1 MGGAGRRHTHCSRRR
16 KHSSAQAGGAFELTI
31 APLALAWGITT
42 DAPRVLQQD
51 EIDAL
56 LPLVDDSGLLLES
69 GTARLQRP
77 GQAVD
82 LGGIAKGA
90 ACDVA
95 KEVYDEYGIR
105 AALCWL
111 GGSSIYARGVK
122 PDGEAW
128 RLGFRDPKEEESVSL
143 ASFEIRDAVFCTS
156 GGYERYFEQDGVRYH
171 HILDPATGRPAQ
183 SDIVSIGILCE
194 NGAEAD
200 FWSTALFVQ
209 GREKALEYFET
220 GGEGL
225 LLDED
230 NTLYVSKALQA
241 SFELAAEAEGGLPC
255 CLFVKA
261 VRAYRRKR
269 KVSVLRNEK
278 TRRVALMGLLF
289 ALSVVLSFL
298 EGTLTPLLGAAAW
311 REAGSCKC
319 GCDVCAVLSGARQRV
334 HACSAQKLFCIAHP
348 RCDGRR
354 AEPRRRFVVAWRNG
368 CPVPFQE
375 QAFGIHT
382 LRVRRD
388 HT

>member
-1 MGGAGRRHTHCSRRR
+1 MKKAIKMIAGACAAAVVCAGGLLYYNLSRQNVRHTSATFVMDAVADQKVYGPNGEKAIAAAEQAFREMENRLSVYKEGSDIAR
-16 KHSSAQAGGAFELTI
+16 LNAAAGSGEAVAVEAQTYALLSQAKTLSAQAGGAFELTI

-241 SFELAAEAEGGLPC
+241 SFEVAAEGGG
-255 CLFVKA
+255 
-261 VRAYRRKR
+261 AYH
-269 KVSVLRNEK
+269 
-278 TRRVALMGLLF
+278 
-289 ALSVVLSFL
+289 VVFL
-298 EGTLTPLLGAAAW
+298 
-311 REAGSCKC
+311 
-319 GCDVCAVLSGARQRV
+319 
-334 HACSAQKLFCIAHP
+334 
-348 RCDGRR
+348 
-354 AEPRRRFVVAWRNG
+354 
-368 CPVPFQE
+368 
-375 QAFGIHT
+375 
-382 LRVRRD
+382 
-388 HT
+388 

>member
-1 MGGAGRRHTHCSRRR
+1 MKKAIKMIAGACAAAVVCAGGLLYYNLSRQNVRHTSATFVMDAVADQKVYGPNGEKAIAAAEQAFREMENRLSVYKEGSDIAR
-16 KHSSAQAGGAFELTI
+16 LNAAAGSGEAVAVEAQTYALLSQAKTLSAQAGGAFELTI

-42 DAPRVLQQD
+42 DAPRVLQ
-51 EIDAL
+51 L
-56 LPLVDDSGLLLES
+56 DDSGLLLES

-241 SFELAAEAEGGLPC
+241 SFELAAEAEG
-255 CLFVKA
+255 
-261 VRAYRRKR
+261 AYH
-269 KVSVLRNEK
+269 
-278 TRRVALMGLLF
+278 
-289 ALSVVLSFL
+289 VVFL
-298 EGTLTPLLGAAAW
+298 
-311 REAGSCKC
+311 
-319 GCDVCAVLSGARQRV
+319 
-334 HACSAQKLFCIAHP
+334 
-348 RCDGRR
+348 
-354 AEPRRRFVVAWRNG
+354 
-368 CPVPFQE
+368 
-375 QAFGIHT
+375 
-382 LRVRRD
+382 
-388 HT
+388 

>member
-1 MGGAGRRHTHCSRRR
+1 MKKAIKMIAGACAAAVVCAGGLLYYNLSRQNVRHTSATFVMDAVADQKVYGPNGEKAIAAAEQAFREMENRLSVYKEGSDIAR
-16 KHSSAQAGGAFELTI
+16 LNAAAGSGEAVAVEAQTYALLSQAKTLSAQAGGAFELTI

-56 LPLVDDSGLLLES
+56 LPLVDDRGLLLES

-128 RLGFRDPKEEESVSL
+128 RL

-209 GREKALEYFET
+209 GREKALEYFEA

-241 SFELAAEAEGGLPC
+241 SFELAAEAEG
-255 CLFVKA
+255 
-261 VRAYRRKR
+261 AYH
-269 KVSVLRNEK
+269 
-278 TRRVALMGLLF
+278 
-289 ALSVVLSFL
+289 VVFL
-298 EGTLTPLLGAAAW
+298 
-311 REAGSCKC
+311 
-319 GCDVCAVLSGARQRV
+319 
-334 HACSAQKLFCIAHP
+334 
-348 RCDGRR
+348 
-354 AEPRRRFVVAWRNG
+354 
-368 CPVPFQE
+368 
-375 QAFGIHT
+375 
-382 LRVRRD
+382 
-388 HT
+388 

>member
-1 MGGAGRRHTHCSRRR
+1 MCAESLHFIHSKTGMRRTLDRTANLPTIVLSAKGDSYEKSNKNDRRSVCAAVVCAGGLLYYNLSRQNVRHTSATFVMDAVADQKVYGPNGEKAIAAAEQAFREMENRLSVYKEGSDIAR
-16 KHSSAQAGGAFELTI
+16 LNAAAGSGEAVAVEAQTYALLSQAKTLSAQAGGAFELTI

-241 SFELAAEAEGGLPC
+241 SFELAAEAEG
-255 CLFVKA
+255 
-261 VRAYRRKR
+261 AYH
-269 KVSVLRNEK
+269 
-278 TRRVALMGLLF
+278 
-289 ALSVVLSFL
+289 VVFL
-298 EGTLTPLLGAAAW
+298 
-311 REAGSCKC
+311 
-319 GCDVCAVLSGARQRV
+319 
-334 HACSAQKLFCIAHP
+334 
-348 RCDGRR
+348 
-354 AEPRRRFVVAWRNG
+354 
-368 CPVPFQE
+368 
-375 QAFGIHT
+375 
-382 LRVRRD
+382 
-388 HT
+388 

>member
-1 MGGAGRRHTHCSRRR
+1 MDAVADQKVYGPNGEKAIAAAEQAFREMENRLSVYKEGSDIARLNAAAGSGEAVAVEAQTYALLSQA
-16 KHSSAQAGGAFELTI
+16 KTLSAQAGGAFELTI

-241 SFELAAEAEGGLPC
+241 SFELAAEAEG
-255 CLFVKA
+255 
-261 VRAYRRKR
+261 AYH
-269 KVSVLRNEK
+269 
-278 TRRVALMGLLF
+278 
-289 ALSVVLSFL
+289 VVFL
-298 EGTLTPLLGAAAW
+298 
-311 REAGSCKC
+311 
-319 GCDVCAVLSGARQRV
+319 
-334 HACSAQKLFCIAHP
+334 
-348 RCDGRR
+348 
-354 AEPRRRFVVAWRNG
+354 
-368 CPVPFQE
+368 
-375 QAFGIHT
+375 
-382 LRVRRD
+382 
-388 HT
+388 

>member
-1 MGGAGRRHTHCSRRR
+1 MKKAIKMIAGACAAAVVCAGGLLYYNLSRQNVRHTSATFVMDAVADQKVYGPNGEKAIAAAEQAFREMENRLSVYKEGSDIAR
-16 KHSSAQAGGAFELTI
+16 LNAAAGSGEAVAVEAQTYALLSQAKTLSAQAGGAFELTI

-42 DAPRVLQQD
+42 DAPRVRSRMKSTRCRWWMT
-51 EIDAL
+51 A
-56 LPLVDDSGLLLES
+56 VSFLES

-183 SDIVSIGILCE
+183 SDIVSIGIL
-194 NGAEAD
+194 
-200 FWSTALFVQ
+200 
-209 GREKALEYFET
+209 
-220 GGEGL
+220 
-225 LLDED
+225 
-230 NTLYVSKALQA
+230 
-241 SFELAAEAEGGLPC
+241 
-255 CLFVKA
+255 
-261 VRAYRRKR
+261 
-269 KVSVLRNEK
+269 
-278 TRRVALMGLLF
+278 
-289 ALSVVLSFL
+289 
-298 EGTLTPLLGAAAW
+298 
-311 REAGSCKC
+311 
-319 GCDVCAVLSGARQRV
+319 
-334 HACSAQKLFCIAHP
+334 
-348 RCDGRR
+348 
-354 AEPRRRFVVAWRNG
+354 
-368 CPVPFQE
+368 
-375 QAFGIHT
+375 
-382 LRVRRD
+382 
-388 HT
+388 